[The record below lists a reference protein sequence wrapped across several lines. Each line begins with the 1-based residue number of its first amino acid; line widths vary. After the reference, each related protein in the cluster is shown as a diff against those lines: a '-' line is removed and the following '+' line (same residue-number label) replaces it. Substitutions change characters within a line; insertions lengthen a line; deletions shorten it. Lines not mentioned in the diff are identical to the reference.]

1 MKQDRKAPRAWLPV
15 KSEAGPDLKLF
26 RVRHDWLKNPRNDQT
41 MQRLVLE
48 SVDWVN
54 VVAITAEQ
62 KVVIVRQYR
71 FGTGTIT
78 SEVPGGMVDAGESPL
93 EAAVRE
99 LREETGYTSPNWRY
113 LGAVEPNP
121 AFMNNLCHH
130 YLATSA
136 QKTQNL
142 DLGEG
147 EDIVVVQITLE
158 ALQKEIEQGFLR
170 HALALSALSRVFNL
184 WDQAGLNKE

>member
-1 MKQDRKAPRAWLPV
+1 MQ
-15 KSEAGPDLKLF
+15 
-26 RVRHDWLKNPRNDQT
+26 NPRNDQT
-41 MQRLVLE
+41 MQRVVLE

-54 VVAITAEQ
+54 VVAVTAEQ

-93 EAAVRE
+93 EAAERE
-99 LREETGYTSPNWRY
+99 LREETGYTSRDWRY

-130 YLATSA
+130 YLALSA
-136 QKTQNL
+136 QKTGSL

-147 EDIVVVQITLE
+147 EDIIVAQLTLE
-158 ALQKEIEQGFLR
+158 ELRIEIQQGFLR
-170 HALALSALSRVFNL
+170 HALALSALSRVFKL
-184 WDQAGLNKE
+184 WNQADLSKE